1 MYEVRSSLIHHGKEK
16 KIELTHLRQ
25 LQYSVVMLLSTL
37 ITKTDQHKTKQSV
50 LNEIEEAILNAY

>member
-1 MYEVRSSLIHHGKEK
+1 MKEK